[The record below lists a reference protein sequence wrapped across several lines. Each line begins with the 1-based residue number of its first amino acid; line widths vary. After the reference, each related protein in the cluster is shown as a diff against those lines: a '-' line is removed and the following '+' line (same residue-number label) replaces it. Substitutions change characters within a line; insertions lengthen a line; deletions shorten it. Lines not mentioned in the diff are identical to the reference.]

1 MEKEVPKNNG
11 IRWTS
16 KTIFVDIDT
25 GEILTK
31 HNAKTNYLIIKKT
44 KNAEV
49 NTIGT
54 AGTII
59 WTNECRKSRQGNFGF

>member
-1 MEKEVPKNNG
+1 MGKEVPKNNG

-31 HNAKTNYLIIKKT
+31 HNAKTNYPQHYIQKVIDKKT
-44 KNAEV
+44 VETILENA
-49 NTIGT
+49 ISP
-54 AGTII
+54 
-59 WTNECRKSRQGNFGF
+59 RKDGKTP